1 MLKAVLKATGF
12 SSGNLKYDEQL
23 SQSAYISN
31 FRLCNEEEEEEEEEG
46 SEDGEEEGATADPK
60 AGA

>member
-31 FRLCNEEEEEEEEEG
+31 FRLCNEEEEEEEEG